1 MSEWLDK
8 RTRLRKKNLFSNQQ
22 RHRTKNIPFL
32 AVDNPADSAV
42 EAVRALRTSLHFAMM
57 ETENNILM
65 ITGATPDSGKT
76 FVSSTLAVVIAQS
89 DQKVLFIDA
98 DLRRGYSHNLFTVS
112 NEHGLSE
119 YLAGKDELNKVIQH
133 FGKGGFDVITR
144 GQVPPNPSELL
155 MRDRM
160 RQLLEWAN
168 DHYDLVIVDTPPMLA
183 VSDAAVVGRS
193 VGTSLLVARFGLNTA
208 KEVSLSMQ
216 RLEQAGVNI
225 KGAILNGVIKRAST
239 AYSYGYNYYGYSY
252 SEKE

>member
-1 MSEWLDK
+1 M
-8 RTRLRKKNLFSNQQ
+8 
-22 RHRTKNIPFL
+22 
-32 AVDNPADSAV
+32 

-76 FVSSTLAVVIAQS
+76 FVSSTLAAVIAQS

-216 RLEQAGVNI
+216 RLEQAGVKI

>member
-1 MSEWLDK
+1 M
-8 RTRLRKKNLFSNQQ
+8 
-22 RHRTKNIPFL
+22 
-32 AVDNPADSAV
+32 
-42 EAVRALRTSLHFAMM
+42 
-57 ETENNILM
+57 
-65 ITGATPDSGKT
+65 
-76 FVSSTLAVVIAQS
+76 
-89 DQKVLFIDA
+89 LFIDA

-193 VGTSLLVARFGLNTA
+193 LAPACWLRVLA
-208 KEVSLSMQ
+208 
-216 RLEQAGVNI
+216 
-225 KGAILNGVIKRAST
+225 
-239 AYSYGYNYYGYSY
+239 
-252 SEKE
+252 

>member
-1 MSEWLDK
+1 
-8 RTRLRKKNLFSNQQ
+8 
-22 RHRTKNIPFL
+22 
-32 AVDNPADSAV
+32 
-42 EAVRALRTSLHFAMM
+42 
-57 ETENNILM
+57 
-65 ITGATPDSGKT
+65 
-76 FVSSTLAVVIAQS
+76 
-89 DQKVLFIDA
+89 
-98 DLRRGYSHNLFTVS
+98 
-112 NEHGLSE
+112 
-119 YLAGKDELNKVIQH
+119 
-133 FGKGGFDVITR
+133 
-144 GQVPPNPSELL
+144 
-155 MRDRM
+155 M

>member
-1 MSEWLDK
+1 
-8 RTRLRKKNLFSNQQ
+8 
-22 RHRTKNIPFL
+22 
-32 AVDNPADSAV
+32 
-42 EAVRALRTSLHFAMM
+42 RTSLHFAMM

-76 FVSSTLAVVIAQS
+76 FVSSTLAAVIAQS